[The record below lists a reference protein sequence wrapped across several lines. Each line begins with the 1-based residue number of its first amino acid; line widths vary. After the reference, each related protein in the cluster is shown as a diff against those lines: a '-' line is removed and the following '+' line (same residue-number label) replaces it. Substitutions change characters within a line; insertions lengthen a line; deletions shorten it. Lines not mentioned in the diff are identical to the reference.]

1 MRRGLWAALT
11 GIVAA
16 ATVLASAEVVALF
29 VGAESSPLF
38 AVGSLVIDLA
48 PPGVKELT
56 IALFGTGDKAALLT
70 ILGIVVALGAALAG
84 YLEYRRRP
92 LGTLVLVVFSAIA
105 VLAVTTR
112 ENASGIAAV
121 PTVIGML
128 VGVVVLNALQTR
140 LRRWVTRA
148 GGSRAGVSRA
158 GVSRA
163 EGSPAAGVRTP
174 AASSPDAAAAA
185 VVTGAPA
192 ASGADSVSTN
202 EEPGVKP
209 VSAGMP
215 QPVNGTGTVANGLD
229 VPARSA
235 ASGADANTRPAA
247 SGADANTRPAASVPP
262 AASAARLARA
272 PLERRQFLTW
282 MVVAAA
288 ASAIAG
294 VAARTMNAG
303 AAVVTAARNALVLP
317 TPAAADT
324 AAPLAAGTDLGITN
338 LSPVV
343 TPAADFYRIDTA
355 LQVPQLNPDT
365 WSLKITGMV
374 ENEVEISFA
383 DLLALPMVENYT
395 TLTCV
400 SNEVGGDLIG
410 NALWLGYPIRD
421 LLARAK
427 PTAGADMVLS
437 RSSDGFTA
445 GTPLEVLQDAGR
457 QSLLAV
463 GMNGKPLPIEHGFPA
478 RMVVPGLY
486 GYVSAT
492 KWVVEMKV
500 TTFAQ
505 DMGYWTPRGWTALGP
520 IKTSSRIDTPRPGTK
535 QAAGT
540 IAIAGV
546 AWAQHIGI
554 RGVEVQ
560 VDGGDWQAA
569 TLADAIS
576 ADTWRQWVLQWDAPS
591 GDHTI
596 AVRATDDSGY
606 TQTSDEAP
614 PAPDGSSGWHTIKVS
629 VA

>member
-1 MRRGLWAALT
+1 MRRGIWAALT

-16 ATVLASAEVVALF
+16 ATVLASAELVALF

-56 IALFGTGDKAALLT
+56 ISLFGTGDKAALLT
-70 ILGIVVALGAALAG
+70 ILGVVVAVGAALAG
-84 YLEYRRRP
+84 WLEYRRRP
-92 LGTLVLVVFSAIA
+92 VGTVILVVFSAIA

-112 ENASGIAAV
+112 QGASGISAV
-121 PTVIGML
+121 PTVVGML
-128 VGVVVLNALQTR
+128 VGVVMLNALQTR
-140 LRRWVTRA
+140 LRRWVQREDGARARAASPVASAPLAGSGLESDLAPEAGTPALTPAPRPDGTRVIRT
-148 GGSRAGVSRA
+148 G
-158 GVSRA
+158 
-163 EGSPAAGVRTP
+163 PAA
-174 AASSPDAAAAA
+174 
-185 VVTGAPA
+185 
-192 ASGADSVSTN
+192 
-202 EEPGVKP
+202 
-209 VSAGMP
+209 
-215 QPVNGTGTVANGLD
+215 
-229 VPARSA
+229 
-235 ASGADANTRPAA
+235 
-247 SGADANTRPAASVPP
+247 
-262 AASAARLARA
+262 
-272 PLERRQFLTW
+272 LERRQFLTW
-282 MVVAAA
+282 MIVAAA
-288 ASAIAG
+288 ASAIVGAG
-294 VAARTMNAG
+294 ARVMNAG

-317 TPAAADT
+317 AASTPAAAL
-324 AAPLAAGTDLGITN
+324 PAGTDLGITN

-365 WSLKITGMV
+365 WSLTITGMV
-374 ENEVEISFA
+374 ENEIEISFA
-383 DLLALPMVENYT
+383 DLLALPLVENYT

-445 GTPLEVLQDAGR
+445 GTPLEVLQDTTR
-457 QSLLAV
+457 DSLLAV
-463 GMNGKPLPIEHGFPA
+463 GMNGEPLPVEHGFPV

-500 TTFAQ
+500 TTFAA

-520 IKTSSRIDTPRPGTK
+520 IKTSSRIDTPRQGGSL
-535 QAAGT
+535 AAGT
-540 IAIAGV
+540 IPIAGV
-546 AWAQHIGI
+546 AWAQHTGVQ
-554 RGVEVQ
+554 GVEVQ
-560 VDGGDWQAA
+560 IDGGDWQQA
-569 TLADAIS
+569 TLAEAIS

-596 AVRATDDSGY
+596 AVRATDDGGY
-606 TQTSDEAP
+606 TQTSDQAP
-614 PAPDGSSGWHTIKVS
+614 PAPDGSTGWHTIKVS
-629 VA
+629 VN

>member
-1 MRRGLWAALT
+1 MRRGMWAALT

-16 ATVLASAEVVALF
+16 ASVLASAELVALF

-56 IALFGTGDKAALLT
+56 ISLFGTGDKAALLT
-70 ILGIVVALGAALAG
+70 ILAIVVAVGAALAG
-84 YLEYRRRP
+84 WLEYRRRP
-92 LGTLVLVVFSAIA
+92 IGTVILVVFSAIA
-105 VLAVTTR
+105 VFAVTTR
-112 ENASGIAAV
+112 QGASGISAV
-121 PTVIGML
+121 PTVVGML

-140 LRRWVTRA
+140 LRRWVVRADSAASRPAARA
-148 GGSRAGVSRA
+148 GGTRAI
-158 GVSRA
+158 
-163 EGSPAAGVRTP
+163 RT
-174 AASSPDAAAAA
+174 
-185 VVTGAPA
+185 APA
-192 ASGADSVSTN
+192 A
-202 EEPGVKP
+202 
-209 VSAGMP
+209 
-215 QPVNGTGTVANGLD
+215 
-229 VPARSA
+229 
-235 ASGADANTRPAA
+235 
-247 SGADANTRPAASVPP
+247 
-262 AASAARLARA
+262 
-272 PLERRQFLTW
+272 LERRQFLTW
-282 MVVAAA
+282 VVVAAA
-288 ASAIAG
+288 ASAIVGAG
-294 VAARTMNAG
+294 ARVMNAG

-317 TPAAADT
+317 AASTPAAAL
-324 AAPLAAGTDLGITN
+324 PAGTELGITN

-365 WSLKITGMV
+365 WSLKIVGMV

-383 DLLALPMVENYT
+383 DLLALPLVENYT

-445 GTPLEVLQDAGR
+445 GTPLEVLQDTQR
-457 QSLLAV
+457 DSLLAV
-463 GMNGKPLPIEHGFPA
+463 GMNGSPLPVEHGFPV

-500 TTFAQ
+500 TTFAA

-520 IKTSSRIDTPRPGTK
+520 IKTSSRIDTPRQGSSLS
-535 QAAGT
+535 AGT
-540 IAIAGV
+540 IPIAGV
-546 AWAQHIGI
+546 AWAQHTGVQ
-554 RGVEVQ
+554 GVEVQ
-560 VDGGDWQAA
+560 VDGGDWQKA

-591 GDHTI
+591 GDHAI
-596 AVRATDDSGY
+596 SVRATDDGGY

-614 PAPDGSSGWHTIKVS
+614 PAPDGSTGWHTIKVH
-629 VA
+629 VN